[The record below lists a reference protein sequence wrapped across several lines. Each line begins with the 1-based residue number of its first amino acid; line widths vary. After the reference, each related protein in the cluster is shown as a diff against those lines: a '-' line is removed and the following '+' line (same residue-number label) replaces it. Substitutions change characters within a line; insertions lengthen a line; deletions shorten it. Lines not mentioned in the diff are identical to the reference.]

1 VKLTGFRKCLA
12 EYTVHN
18 LVTLLVLLTV
28 LRCRTVLPDGHFCNN
43 AILHACVQEKFRA
56 IPSTYWCNFKR
67 FNTILKSEV
76 LLNLIRKMKYLTDQF

>member
-1 VKLTGFRKCLA
+1 MKKFGSVISNILFVIGSEIDRVRKCLA

-67 FNTILKSEV
+67 FKE
-76 LLNLIRKMKYLTDQF
+76 